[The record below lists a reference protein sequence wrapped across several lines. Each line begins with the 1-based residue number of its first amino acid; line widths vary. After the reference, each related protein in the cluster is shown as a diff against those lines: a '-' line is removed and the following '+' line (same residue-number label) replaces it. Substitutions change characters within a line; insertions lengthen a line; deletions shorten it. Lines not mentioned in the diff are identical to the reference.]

1 VARWGISPDVIY
13 IQGNSNPGDIEERI
27 IGLTW
32 EDLQQLETVTAV
44 ACGPDKKSAILRAL
58 RTGLLD
64 FLIIDDRT
72 PLEVMNS
79 DS

>member
-1 VARWGISPDVIY
+1 VGISPDAI
-13 IQGNSNPGDIEERI
+13 
-27 IGLTW
+27 LTFK
-32 EDLQQLETVTAV
+32 ETLSLATFRNVSSGETVTAV